1 MRRSRHVHG
10 SPHLEH
16 SYAASSNVATDV
28 ALEHVSPSTSFAESN
43 PEPGTSRIRQHVKVD
58 DRFVCLVRENH
69 AQNMEPLLKS
79 LSIRKASELS
89 PKARHLYRRA
99 LLFKRKSIA
108 QRKKTQCFHSE
119 LAKAV
124 KYSQRRQIKCL
135 PKKPKGRRFTIE
147 DKITALALYKQSGA
161 GYKFL
166 RQIFALPSRIT
177 IMRLLN
183 SVPIEAGINQCV
195 FDGLKEIQ
203 KNLKPLERFSCYVA

>member
-1 MRRSRHVHG
+1 
-10 SPHLEH
+10 
-16 SYAASSNVATDV
+16 
-28 ALEHVSPSTSFAESN
+28 
-43 PEPGTSRIRQHVKVD
+43 
-58 DRFVCLVRENH
+58 
-69 AQNMEPLLKS
+69 MEPLLKS

-89 PKARHLYRRA
+89 RKARHLYRRA
-99 LLFKRKSIA
+99 LFFKRKSIA

-124 KYSQRRQIKCL
+124 KYSQRRSFHKLTSGLHEVARIFFYSQIKCL

-203 KNLKPLERFSCYVA
+203 KNLKPLERYCFILFDEMSLTANLSYYRGKDEVYGFEDFGDYKTDKIADHVQVRHEHI